1 MSEGMNDLP
10 DEVRGEEEIIAGQG
24 DNHLP
29 DEGPGAEQSSA
40 GHRDNHRLKRAA
52 EILSVIFHPLF
63 IPLYGL
69 LIIYSSP
76 TLLSFIP
83 LQVKRMILV
92 LVMANNVL
100 LPISLAIVLYARG
113 AIASLRARGRSE
125 RVLLLTFALLMYSLT
140 AFVLLRIQ
148 VPSLFKAYLV
158 SIAVVT
164 LVTLLITVKYQISM
178 HAIGFG
184 GLLVLVI
191 FMIALYHISMVW
203 QLFAVVLAG
212 GAVMSSRIYL
222 EDHSPAEVWSGLF
235 TGASVTG
242 VSLFLLLK

>member
-1 MSEGMNDLP
+1 MSEGVNGRTADSHGP
-10 DEVRGEEEIIAGQG
+10 EE
-24 DNHLP
+24 NR
-29 DEGPGAEQSSA
+29 A
-40 GHRDNHRLKRAA
+40 GHSDNHRMKRAA

-83 LQVKRMILV
+83 PQIKRMILV

-100 LPISLAIVLYARG
+100 LPIALAIVLHARG
-113 AIASLRARGRSE
+113 AIASLRAHGRSE

-148 VPSLFKAYLV
+148 VPNLFKAYLV

-164 LVTLLITVKYQISM
+164 LVTLLITFKYRISM

-184 GLLVLVI
+184 GLIVLVI
-191 FMIALYHISMVW
+191 FMIALYQISMVW
-203 QLFAVVLAG
+203 QLLAVVLAG

-235 TGASVTG
+235 VGAAVMG
-242 VSLFLLLK
+242 ASLFLLLK

>member
-1 MSEGMNDLP
+1 MSEEVNGLP
-10 DEVRGEEEIIAGQG
+10 AEGPEPEESNAGKGDNLKPADGQG
-24 DNHLP
+24 TGGNISVQ
-29 DEGPGAEQSSA
+29 G
-40 GHRDNHRLKRAA
+40 DNHRLKRVA
-52 EILSVIFHPLF
+52 EILSVVFHPLF

-83 LQVKRMILV
+83 LQIKRMILV
-92 LVMANNVL
+92 LVVANNVL
-100 LPISLAIVLYARG
+100 LPVALAIVLYARG
-113 AIASLRARGRSE
+113 AIASLHARGRNE

-148 VPSLFKAYLV
+148 VPNLFKAYLV
-158 SIAVVT
+158 SIAAVT
-164 LVTLLITVKYQISM
+164 LVTLLITVRYRISM

-235 TGASVTG
+235 AGAAVMD
-242 VSLFLLLK
+242 VSLLILLK

>member
-1 MSEGMNDLP
+1 MNAD
-10 DEVRGEEEIIAGQG
+10 AGT
-24 DNHLP
+24 
-29 DEGPGAEQSSA
+29 
-40 GHRDNHRLKRAA
+40 RMKRAA
-52 EILSVIFHPLF
+52 EILSVVFHPLF

-69 LIIYSSP
+69 LIIYSSS

-83 LQVKRMILV
+83 LSVKRMILV
-92 LVMANNVL
+92 LVTANNVL
-100 LPISLAIVLYARG
+100 LPIALAIVLYARS
-113 AIASLRARGRSE
+113 AIASLRARGRNE

-140 AFVLLRIQ
+140 AFVLLRMQ
-148 VPSLFKAYLV
+148 VPNLFRAYLV

-164 LVTLLITVKYQISM
+164 LVTLVITVRYHISM

-184 GLLVLVI
+184 GLLVLVV

-235 TGASVTG
+235 AGAAVMG
-242 VSLFLLLK
+242 VSLLFLLK

>member
-1 MSEGMNDLP
+1 MSEGLNELQ
-10 DEVRGEEEIIAGQG
+10 DEIREEEE
-24 DNHLP
+24 NR
-29 DEGPGAEQSSA
+29 A
-40 GHRDNHRLKRAA
+40 GHSDNHRLKRTA

-69 LIIYSSP
+69 LLIYSSP

-83 LQVKRMILV
+83 PQVKRMILV
-92 LVMANNVL
+92 LVVANNVL
-100 LPISLAIVLYARG
+100 LPIALAIVLYARG
-113 AIASLRARGRSE
+113 SIASLRARGRNE

-184 GLLVLVI
+184 GLMVLVM

-235 TGASVTG
+235 AGAAVMG

>member
-1 MSEGMNDLP
+1 MREGDSGLP
-10 DEVRGEEEIIAGQG
+10 A
-24 DNHLP
+24 
-29 DEGPGAEQSSA
+29 EGPEPEENIAVQVV
-40 GHRDNHRLKRAA
+40 NHKLKRTA
-52 EILSVIFHPLF
+52 EILSVVFHPLF

-83 LQVKRMILV
+83 LPVKRMILV
-92 LVMANNVL
+92 LVVANNVL
-100 LPISLAIVLYARG
+100 LPIALAIVLYARG
-113 AIASLRARGRSE
+113 AIASIHARGRNE

-140 AFVLLRIQ
+140 SFVLLRIQ
-148 VPSLFKAYLV
+148 VPNLFKAYLV

-164 LVTLLITVKYQISM
+164 LVTLLITVRYRISM

-184 GLLVLVI
+184 GLIVLVM

-235 TGASVTG
+235 TGAAVMG
-242 VSLFLLLK
+242 VSLLVLLK